1 MTTDTD
7 PPIYHQTDLKTSI
20 VGLTSVQVIPQIHA
34 IHMAIE
40 GPSFPTIGCF
50 PAFKQQLEALH
61 VFNQIQV
68 N

>member
-7 PPIYHQTDLKTSI
+7 PPIYHCTNLKNIDSWFYKHTSH
-20 VGLTSVQVIPQIHA
+20 PQIHA

-40 GPSFPTIGCF
+40 GPSFPAIGCF
-50 PAFKQQLEALH
+50 PGFKQQLEALH